1 MDDSTP
7 VNALSGAADVP
18 DRLFGLR
25 DVIFNRWQDCVRH
38 TIPEASSLDDK
49 ILTNALKRFFDEL
62 VFAIRKGAPYSVGTS
77 GVGPS
82 ASHGRERANS
92 TAYGPEEVLLELQ
105 LFRQTLLE
113 VADANHVILN
123 RTHRSVI
130 GRSIDTAMRDAI
142 NAFAIVQ
149 KEAGETFITSLSH
162 DLRNPLHV
170 ANASAQL
177 IQLKTHDDSVL
188 TLARRIRK
196 KLADVDEMIETLLDA
211 AFIKGRKKLRLVIHQ
226 FNMAAL
232 AKEVCSDMSSDE
244 RPIQCTGE
252 DVEGYWC
259 SSSMRRVFENLLSN
273 AIKYGYANTSIAINI
288 KQLDGIVCISVH
300 NEGHPIP
307 EHERHLLFST
317 FHRFE
322 DITVTGWGLGL
333 PFVRLVT
340 ESHGGVITAKST
352 AADGTTFCINMPI
365 DCRSYNA
372 SS

>member
-1 MDDSTP
+1 MDDSTG
-7 VNALSGAADVP
+7 VTASSGAIDIP
-18 DRLFGLR
+18 DRLLELR
-25 DVIFNRWQDCVRH
+25 DVIFKRWQDCVRN
-38 TIPEASSLDDK
+38 TIPEASGLDEK
-49 ILTNALKRFFDEL
+49 ILTNALKRFFEEL
-62 VFAIRKGAPYSVGTS
+62 ILAIRKGVPYIVKTP

-92 TAYGPEEVLLELQ
+92 TEYGPEEVVQELQ
-105 LFRQTLLE
+105 LFRQTLFE
-113 VADANHVILN
+113 VADANRIVLN

-211 AFIKGRKKLRLVIHQ
+211 AFLKGRKKLRLVIHQ
-226 FNMAAL
+226 FNMTTL
-232 AKEVCSDMSSDE
+232 AKEVCSDMSTE
-244 RPIQCTGE
+244 EHPIQCTGE
-252 DVEGYWC
+252 SVEGYWC

-273 AIKYGYANTSIAINI
+273 AIKYGYANTSIVINI
-288 KQLDGIVCISVH
+288 RQFDGIVGISVH
-300 NEGHPIP
+300 NEGQPIP
-307 EHERHLLFST
+307 ERERHLLFST

-333 PFVRLVT
+333 PFVRLVA

-352 AADGTTFCINMPI
+352 ASEGTTFCINMPI

-372 SS
+372 NS